1 MRTRSRVVATTVGI
15 ASLAVIASACGS
27 GSSGGGSTP
36 NPNSSTG
43 APVLGFQKV
52 VTHNEGAG
60 TPVKGGTLNVLSST
74 DTDYLD
80 PNITYYSAGY
90 AYVREMSRQ
99 LYSYPSVV
107 GHTTDVTPDIAT
119 GMPQISSDGL
129 TYTIKMKTGVFWNTT
144 PKRQVTAADVVRGV
158 KVACNPVQP
167 FGGLPD
173 FDFLIQGYKDFC
185 SGFSKVKQSA
195 SAIGNYVEKTDLAGV
210 TAPDPQTVVFK
221 LTQPATFS

>member
-1 MRTRSRVVATTVGI
+1 MRTRSRGVAATVGI
-15 ASLAVIASACGS
+15 AALATIASACGG
-27 GSSGGGSTP
+27 GSSGGNNAGGT
-36 NPNSSTG
+36 NSP
-43 APVLGFQKV
+43 APTANLGFQKV
-52 VTHNEGAG
+52 VTHNDAGG

-119 GMPQISSDGL
+119 GDPQISSDGL
-129 TYTIKMKTGVFWNTT
+129 TYTIKLKTGVFWNTT

-173 FDFLIQGYKDFC
+173 FDFLIQGYKDYC

-195 SAIGNYVEKTDLAGV
+195 SAIG
-210 TAPDPQTVVFK
+210 
-221 LTQPATFS
+221 